1 MKRRNREK
9 VQLGGSCCPATLCR
23 IHFPGA
29 SEKWTPLVTASKEVT
44 LLRICDWQCL
54 SIGERSDSKLQNQDL
69 SSWKGSLLM
78 IKPRWA
84 IIVSLSLLRSVFHSR
99 RKTKKVHILRAK
111 LNQSTVLQMCKCRS
125 TKEPWRNKT
134 NKQKQKNW
142 LWYFSAQ
149 IQNHHQ
155 S

>member
-1 MKRRNREK
+1 MLPGYPLPHPLPRSLWE
-9 VQLGGSCCPATLCR
+9 VDSSGDSQQGSDP
-23 IHFPGA
+23 PQN
-29 SEKWTPLVTASKEVT
+29 
-44 LLRICDWQCL
+44 LRQQCL

-84 IIVSLSLLRSVFHSR
+84 IVVSLSLLRSVFHSR

-125 TKEPWRNKT
+125 IKEPWRNKT
-134 NKQKQKNW
+134 NKQKQKKKNPKE
-142 LWYFSAQ
+142 LVMILFCSNTKSSAKLE
-149 IQNHHQ
+149 H
-155 S
+155 